1 MAARRS
7 SSEKN
12 PKIHSNNSKSSEVN
26 IVTTKRTNAK
36 CLRSIPNEKEEPR
49 HLSYSE
55 QYTKTREE
63 HAPYR
68 VVSKEVELD
77 ALNRKYIGTYNILI
91 DYLLCNTSIQLVQ
104 SGY

>member
-1 MAARRS
+1 MAARRN

-12 PKIHSNNSKSSEVN
+12 PKIYSNDSENSKVN

-49 HLSYSE
+49 RLSYSG

-63 HAPYR
+63 HAPNR
-68 VVSKEVELD
+68 VVNKEVELD
-77 ALNRKYIGTYNILI
+77 DMNRKYLAPYNIII
-91 DYLLCNTSIQLVQ
+91 DYLLCNKSIQLVQ
-104 SGY
+104 SRY